1 MKDKNI
7 SKDKRLL
14 KKHGYVILHEA
25 LDRPESFISKMFEKE
40 KSEHEEYISKKETL
54 NLDYP
59 TFNEVLA
66 YRFELHVWSL
76 GDHYYKLAERYYGDP
91 NYWWVIAWFN
101 KKPTEGHV
109 KAGDIIRIPTPLGQV
124 LTDIGY

>member
-1 MKDKNI
+1 MAI
-7 SKDKRLL
+7 SRYAKTNTQDLN
-14 KKHGYVILHEA
+14 
-25 LDRPESFISKMFEKE
+25 DRDYKEVYNEKFDNYRR
-40 KSEHEEYISKKETL
+40 KFISKKETL